1 MADHFLSKITVAPAD
16 LVTAGDRPVLERHAE
31 LRALLAERAGPE
43 VAAMFAEPLVSRGN
57 DAAPPTVSWYTEAEG
72 EARPLSALPPGERD
86 RAERYLADHLRPLR
100 VLAEDP
106 ATSDLALGVLSV
118 PGGDDILVVGGKPVI
133 VNWGLL
139 PGGDGANAGSRPAHY
154 ADTLGRFLPLTPPV
168 PGTTHTAPHPPTA
181 AAALG
186 AGAAAGT
193 VAGTATAETGGET
206 GAEGR
211 PDRLRVITPLAWVPL
226 LVLLILAGA
235 ILAWLLLPGTR
246 LFHTGDTRPVITDQ
260 AALDAARA
268 NNADMRARALLL
280 QEAIDG
286 AVCRADGV
294 LVVPGGLTPEG
305 LTPPPLGTEPERRA
319 GAAPDA
325 LLPND
330 AQRVVV
336 PNRGDGETG
345 ETTLLQLIEARTVL
359 VIARGTASKTTTGSG
374 FVIGPGL
381 VVTNQHVIASAQG
394 EGGQIVVT
402 GAALAEPQQADL
414 LKVMG
419 PLQDTGGDFALLRIG
434 DTSLP
439 PFIVHRP
446 TGSLK
451 LTNVIAAGYPGDV
464 LELDAAFKALKSG
477 DMTAVPGLTVTDG
490 TVNTE
495 QQIGPAT
502 HMLMHSAP
510 LSEGNSGGP
519 LVDMC
524 GRLVGVN
531 SFVKQGSMQNRGYAL
546 TTGDLLAFLN
556 GTPAAPEIVSEACAP
571 LIVRPQVATVPASD
585 PGTDPETDPEPAEN

>member
-1 MADHFLSKITVAPAD
+1 MADHFLSKITVAPED
-16 LVTAGDRPVLERHAE
+16 LVNAGDHPVLERHEE

-57 DAAPPTVSWYTEAEG
+57 DAAPPTVSWYTGAEG

-86 RAERYLADHLRPLR
+86 RAERYLMDHLRPLR

-106 ATSDLALGVLSV
+106 ATSDLALGALSV

-139 PGGDGANAGSRPAHY
+139 PGGEGANAGSRPAHY
-154 ADTLGRFLPLTPPV
+154 ADTLGRFLPLTPPA
-168 PGTTHTAPHPPTA
+168 PEPARTGAPHVPP
-181 AAALG
+181 AAALAAG
-186 AGAAAGT
+186 AAAGAAAGT
-193 VAGTATAETGGET
+193 ATAAAGDE
-206 GAEGR
+206 AEAADT
-211 PDRLRVITPLAWVPL
+211 PERVRVVTPLAWVPL
-226 LVLLILAGA
+226 LLLLLLAGA

-246 LFHTGDTRPVITDQ
+246 LFHADDTQPAITDQ
-260 AALDAARA
+260 AALAAAQA
-268 NNADMRARALLL
+268 NNADLRARAVLL

-305 LTPPPLGTEPERRA
+305 LTPPPLGTEPERKA
-319 GAAPDA
+319 SAAPDA

-336 PNRGDGETG
+336 PDQGEGETG
-345 ETTLLQLIEARTVL
+345 EITLLQLIEARTVL
-359 VIARGTASKTTTGSG
+359 VMARGTAGKSATGSG

-381 VVTNQHVIASAQG
+381 VVTNQHVIAPAQG
-394 EGGQIVVT
+394 DGGQIVVT
-402 GAALAEPQQADL
+402 GGALAEPQQAEL
-414 LKVMG
+414 LKAMG
-419 PLQDTGGDFALLRIG
+419 PLKDTGGDFALLRID

-439 PFIVHRP
+439 PFVVHRP

-477 DMTAVPGLTVTDG
+477 DLTAVPGLTVTDG

-495 QQIGPAT
+495 QQIGPDT

-510 LSEGNSGGP
+510 LSKGNSGGP

-546 TTGDLLAFLN
+546 STGDLLAFLN
-556 GTPAAPEIVSEACAP
+556 GTPAAPVIVSEACAP
-571 LIVRPQVATVPASD
+571 LVVRPQVATAPAPDAD
-585 PGTDPETDPEPAEN
+585 PQPAEN